1 MFETKIRKLDHIR
14 IVLDSHVEAGNTLL
28 NDVYLVHN
36 PLPEIDFNEV
46 DTSVRFC
53 GKTLEAPLMI
63 VGMTGGHE
71 VSEKINCMLAQAA
84 AEHGIAMGVGS
95 QRAALE
101 DPSLARTYSVARKCG
116 GQDLVLVANIGGAQL
131 LEKGPAIGEQVVEMI
146 EADALAVHL
155 NVGQE
160 MFQPEGDHQF
170 KGLLKVIG
178 QLVERLSVP
187 VIVKETGQGLSYD
200 VVYALRGAGVR
211 FFDVAGSG
219 GTSWIL
225 VEAYR
230 HTGSLSTA
238 ARWFGAWGNP
248 TALAIIEARW
258 AAPDACI
265 VASGGIRTGL
275 DAVKALALGADIAGF
290 GLPALEKLAE
300 AGLEDLKNYI
310 AAMKFSVKAGLA
322 LTGARRIEELWEK
335 PVMVLG
341 RLREL
346 ASLKGIK
353 LEDYQSIRGFMHN
366 RCA

>member
-200 VVYALRGAGVR
+200 AVYALRGVGVR

>member
-1 MFETKIRKLDHIR
+1 LSGTKARKLDHIR
-14 IVLDSHVEAGNTLL
+14 IVLDSHVEAGTTLL
-28 NDVYLVHN
+28 DDVYLVHN
-36 PLPEIDFNEV
+36 PLPEIDFGEV
-46 DTSVRFC
+46 DTRTRFC
-53 GKTLEAPLMI
+53 GKTLDAPLMI

-71 VSEKINCMLAQAA
+71 VAEKINCMLAQAA

-101 DPSLARTYSVARKCG
+101 DPSLAKTYSVARKCG
-116 GQDLVLVANIGGAQL
+116 GQELVLVANIGGAQL

-160 MFQPEGDHQF
+160 IFQPEGDHRF
-170 KGLLKVIG
+170 KGLLKAIG
-178 QLVERLSVP
+178 ELVEKLSVP
-187 VIVKETGQGLSYD
+187 VIVKETGHGMSYD
-200 VVYALRGAGVR
+200 AVYALRSVGVR

-230 HTGSLSTA
+230 HTGPPSMA
-238 ARWFGAWGNP
+238 ARWFGVWGTP
-248 TALAIIEARW
+248 TALSIIEARW

-275 DAVKALALGADIAGF
+275 DAVKALALGADLVGF

-300 AGLEDLKNYI
+300 EGLGGLKNYI
-310 AAMKFSVKAGLA
+310 AALKFSIKAGLA
-322 LTGARRIEELWEK
+322 LTGARRVEELWEK
-335 PVMVLG
+335 PVVVQG

-353 LEDYQSIRGFMHN
+353 LEYYQSIRGFIHD